1 MPLEILGPLVICGI
15 ALTVLAVYFS
25 GISKP
30 ARLASGAEAKA
41 KFLLD
46 YADIRI
52 KNTIL
57 TADKSAGFFMLD
69 QENTVG
75 LVEAMG
81 SEFLTRLLS
90 KGDIASLELSEGKLN
105 VRYNDFTH
113 KRHSYEIKDAKDAT
127 TIHDALTALTRRTND
142 RT

>member
-15 ALTVLAVYFS
+15 TLTVLAVYFS

-30 ARLASGAEAKA
+30 AKLAGSAEAKSE
-41 KFLLD
+41 FLLD
-46 YADIRI
+46 YGEEQV
-52 KNTIL
+52 KNAIL
-57 TADKSAGFFMLD
+57 TTDKSAGFLMLD
-69 QENTVG
+69 QKNTVG

-90 KGDIASLELSEGKLN
+90 KGDIAGLELSEGKLN

-113 KRHSYEIKDAKDAT
+113 KRHSYEIDNSKDAT
-127 TIHDALTALTRRTND
+127 TIHDALMALKR
-142 RT
+142 

>member
-15 ALTVLAVYFS
+15 SLTVLAVYLS

-30 ARLASGAEAKA
+30 AKLADNGEAKTE
-41 KFLLD
+41 FLLD
-46 YADIRI
+46 YADATI

-57 TADKSAGFFMLD
+57 TADKSAGFLMFD
-69 QENTVG
+69 RKNTVG

-90 KGDIASLELSEGKLN
+90 AGDIAGLELSEGKLN
-105 VRYNDFTH
+105 VRFNDFTH
-113 KRHSYEIKDAKDAT
+113 KRHSYTIENPKDAT
-127 TIHDALTALTRRTND
+127 AVHDALMALKR
-142 RT
+142 